1 MKVLDH
7 KYSPVYFCGIVT
19 MAYLSIYMF
28 MLFTNKF
35 GSDCIS
41 DECRYIS
48 FAENLLNGFYSP
60 SAPNINLWSGPGFPI
75 ILMPLVSLHV
85 DRSILIL
92 LNVLISI
99 GVILVMFKT
108 AILFLSQSK
117 ALIISLIWSLYYPH
131 YQEIFTVLT
140 EPFTTLLLISF
151 AYFITK
157 YVHNRKKLAGL
168 YSGVI
173 FGFLVLTKVIFSYVL
188 ILLLFILMVFYL
200 FRLNRKLMGQLIYV
214 WIIAFSITLPYQ
226 LYTYHLTGKIYY
238 FANSGG
244 SSLYFMTSPYL
255 GEFGEWNNTTFTANC
270 GFSAEVP
277 CNAEKFK
284 KNHSSFFEYLKK
296 LDPISADEEF
306 KKRSLQNIIAH
317 PVKYL
322 KNYINNFSR
331 MLFNIPNSYFYQRE
345 QTILRILP
353 NSFVFVFMVLGIIYS
368 LIKYQRLPNSVLII
382 IIFVLSYLSIQ
393 LLVSSYPR
401 HFNVIVPL
409 ILIWLAVLKETWI
422 EGLRN
427 IY

>member
-1 MKVLDH
+1 
-7 KYSPVYFCGIVT
+7 
-19 MAYLSIYMF
+19 
-28 MLFTNKF
+28 MLYTNKI
-35 GSDCIS
+35 SPDCIE

-60 SAPNINLWSGPGFPI
+60 PAPNINLWSGPGFPI
-75 ILMPLVSLHV
+75 ILMPLVSLHAE
-85 DRSILIL
+85 RSILIL

-99 GVILVMFKT
+99 GVIVVMFKT

-368 LIKYQRLPNSVLII
+368 LMKYQRLPNSVLII

>member
-1 MKVLDH
+1 
-7 KYSPVYFCGIVT
+7 
-19 MAYLSIYMF
+19 
-28 MLFTNKF
+28 
-35 GSDCIS
+35 
-41 DECRYIS
+41 
-48 FAENLLNGFYSP
+48 
-60 SAPNINLWSGPGFPI
+60 
-75 ILMPLVSLHV
+75 
-85 DRSILIL
+85 
-92 LNVLISI
+92 
-99 GVILVMFKT
+99 MFKT

-173 FGFLVLTKVIFSYVL
+173 FGFLVLTKVIFSYFL

-345 QTILRILP
+345 QTILRIIP
-353 NSFVFVFMVLGIIYS
+353 NSFIFVFMVLGIIYS

>member
-1 MKVLDH
+1 MKILNH
-7 KYSPVYFCGIVT
+7 KYLPVYFCGIVT
-19 MAYLSIYMF
+19 MAYLSVYIV
-28 MLFTNKF
+28 MLYTNRI
-35 GSDCIS
+35 SPDCIA

-60 SAPNINLWSGPGFPI
+60 PAPNINLWSGPGFPI
-75 ILMPLVSLHV
+75 ILMPLVSIHA

-92 LNVLISI
+92 FNVLISI
-99 GVILVMFKT
+99 GVIIVMFKT

-157 YVHNRKKLAGL
+157 YIQNRKKLAGL
-168 YSGVI
+168 YSGII

-188 ILLLFILMVFYL
+188 ILLLFILLIFYL
-200 FRLNRKLMGQLIYV
+200 FKLNRKLMEQLIYV

-244 SSLYFMTSPYL
+244 SSLYFMTSPHV

-277 CNAEKFK
+277 CNSEKFK
-284 KNHSSFFEYLKK
+284 QNHLSFFEYLKN
-296 LDPISADEEF
+296 LDPISVDEKL
-306 KKRSLQNIIAH
+306 KKRSLQNIKAH

-331 MLFNIPNSYFYQRE
+331 MLFNIPQSYFYQRE
-345 QTILRILP
+345 QTIFRIIP

-368 LIKYQRLPNSVLII
+368 LMNYQKLPNSVLII

-409 ILIWLAVLKETWI
+409 ILIWLAVVKENWI
-422 EGLRN
+422 DGLRN
-427 IY
+427 T

>member
-1 MKVLDH
+1 MRVLDH
-7 KYSPVYFCGIVT
+7 KYSPIFFLGIVT
-19 MAYLSIYMF
+19 MAYLSIYIV
-28 MLFTNKF
+28 MLYTNMI
-35 GSDCIS
+35 SPDCIA

-60 SAPNINLWSGPGFPI
+60 PAPNINLWSGPGFSI
-75 ILMPLVSLHV
+75 ILMPLVSLHAE
-85 DRSILIL
+85 RSILIL

-140 EPFTTLLLISF
+140 EPFSTLLLLSF

-157 YVHNRKKLAGL
+157 YVHNRIKLAGL
-168 YSGVI
+168 YSGII

-188 ILLLFILMVFYL
+188 ILLFFILMVFYI
-200 FRLNRKLMGQLIYV
+200 FKLNRKLMGQLIYV

-284 KNHSSFFEYLKK
+284 QNHSSFFEYLRK

-317 PVKYL
+317 PLKFL
-322 KNYINNFSR
+322 KNYVNNFSR
-331 MLFNIPNSYFYQRE
+331 MLFNIPQSYFYQRE
-345 QTILRILP
+345 QTIFRIIP

-368 LIKYQRLPNSVLII
+368 LMNYQRLPNSVLII

-409 ILIWLAVLKETWI
+409 LLIWLAVVKENWI
-422 EGLRN
+422 DGLRN
-427 IY
+427 V

>member
-1 MKVLDH
+1 MKVLEH
-7 KYSPVYFCGIVT
+7 KYLPTYFFGIVT
-19 MAYLSIYMF
+19 MVYISIYIF
-28 MLFTNKF
+28 MLYTNRF
-35 GSDCIS
+35 SPDCIA

-60 SAPNINLWSGPGFPI
+60 PSPNINLWSGPGFPI
-75 ILMPLVSLHV
+75 LLMPLVSLHA
-85 DRSILIL
+85 DRSMLIL
-92 LNVLISI
+92 LNVFISI
-99 GVILVMFKT
+99 GVIIVMFKT

-117 ALIISLIWSLYYPH
+117 ALIVSLIWSLYYPH

-151 AYFITK
+151 TYFITK
-157 YVHNRKKLAGL
+157 YVHNSRKIAGL
-168 YSGVI
+168 FSGI
-173 FGFLVLTKVIFSYVL
+173 LLGYLVLTKVIFCYVL
-188 ILLLFILMVFYL
+188 ILLLFLLIVFYL
-200 FRLNRKLMGQLIYV
+200 FKLNRNLLKQLIFV
-214 WIIAFSITLPYQ
+214 WIIAFSITIPYQ
-226 LYTYHLTGKIYY
+226 LYTYNLTGKIYY

-270 GFSAEVP
+270 GFSVEVP

-284 KNHSSFFEYLKK
+284 QNHSSFFEYLKK
-296 LDPISADEEF
+296 LDPIVADEEF
-306 KKRSLQNIIAH
+306 KKRSIQNILAH
-317 PVKYL
+317 PIKYL

-345 QTILRILP
+345 QTILRIIP

-368 LIKYQRLPNSVLII
+368 LMNYKKLPNSVLII

-393 LLVSSYPR
+393 LLVSAYPR

-409 ILIWLAVLKETWI
+409 IFIWLAVVKETWI

-427 IY
+427 VY